1 MAREVVLTAREVRA
15 EPEVDR
21 ELIAGPDWPQ
31 RELAAAEV
39 RVVDEQRI
47 GRSMREKPEQQI
59 RDRRV
64 RAVADA
70 QRHHLSRFD
79 DRRRLAAVVEEL
91 AADNLHGARSGCR
104 LLPIAGPHVLL
115 DDLEAR
121 PLRTYT
127 ALEIDGAF
135 AQVRDRLQV
144 VRDEHDRDALALER
158 VHPL

>member
-1 MAREVVLTAREVRA
+1 
-15 EPEVDR
+15 
-21 ELIAGPDWPQ
+21 
-31 RELAAAEV
+31 
-39 RVVDEQRI
+39 
-47 GRSMREKPEQQI
+47 MREKPEQQI

-121 PLRTYT
+121 PLRTHT

-158 VHPL
+158 VHPLDAPLLKRHVADGQHLVDEKHVWIEMRRDRETEARVHP